1 MDWSKRLITTQ
12 KNYRYCKKIP
22 SENKTPDTTGL
33 LLLTKIN
40 FDRRMNEATE
50 YLASKSQVNPA
61 LDVADKNREQMACI
75 LIQSKGLWYKTISS
89 VFGKYFKRLYSQL
102 IVMKKNQKNNSN
114 KKTELM
120 GYVHDFSVP
129 YQAIDI
135 SDIVNIHV
143 YLIKN
148 TILHKCLDPLSYFLL
163 FYYWFC

>member
-102 IVMKKNQKNNSN
+102 IVMKKNQKTTAT
-114 KKTELM
+114 KKLSLWDTSTIFL
-120 GYVHDFSVP
+120 FLIRLLISV
-129 YQAIDI
+129 I
-135 SDIVNIHV
+135 SWIFTYIWSKTRYCINGLIH
-143 YLIKN
+143 
-148 TILHKCLDPLSYFLL
+148 
-163 FYYWFC
+163 

>member
-22 SENKTPDTTGL
+22 SVTGLVTTTAINTKATEIENKTPDTTGL

-102 IVMKKNQKNNSN
+102 IVMKKNQKTTAT
-114 KKTELM
+114 KKLSLWDTSTIFL
-120 GYVHDFSVP
+120 FLIRLLISV
-129 YQAIDI
+129 I
-135 SDIVNIHV
+135 S
-143 YLIKN
+143 
-148 TILHKCLDPLSYFLL
+148 
-163 FYYWFC
+163 